1 MNSHFPKQIGPIEAV
16 IRRHAWVADGRNDA
30 LKYVL
35 DCAGDI
41 QQISREI
48 QQRRSNIVDSGE
60 KGGMSPGASPR
71 IYLDSYLEALEE
83 ALEIITRMQS
93 EGKTWT

>member
-1 MNSHFPKQIGPIEAV
+1 MNSHLPKQISPIEAV

-30 LKYVL
+30 YKYVL

-41 QQISREI
+41 QQINQEI

-60 KGGMSPGASPR
+60 KGGMSPRASPR
-71 IYLDSYLEALEE
+71 IYLDSYLETLEE
-83 ALEIITRMQS
+83 ALEIITRMHS